1 MQNSYLNQQNSYNNA
16 PNSYFLKE
24 TNKKNE

>member
-1 MQNSYLNQQNSYNNA
+1 MQNNYLNQQNSNNNA

-24 TNKKNE
+24 ANKKNE